1 LRTHAFAFVKRHY
14 PAVIA
19 TGGVILIGMGI
30 LFITGEF
37 FRLNIEAQKLTSEL
51 GLNL

>member
-1 LRTHAFAFVKRHY
+1 
-14 PAVIA
+14 VIA
-19 TGGVILIGMGI
+19 AGGVILIGMGI

-37 FRLNIEAQKLTSEL
+37 FRLNIEAQKLTTEL